1 MELKFLPLGSVCVV
15 KNLNK
20 KQVVIG
26 YENREY
32 DYIGVSFP
40 NGFRDDQDV
49 NYFNH
54 NDIIELYSYGYK
66 DEESKIYV
74 SSLPLKSI
82 DAKVEVDNKTELEEI
97 VDVVLSP
104 NANAGYL
111 FDENGVV
118 VADKLASE
126 VVAPQKAGFSYDEN
140 GVVIGDKKET
150 LPSSNY
156 QFDENGVVIGD
167 KKEAVDVVLSP
178 NANAGYLFDENGVVV
193 ADKLASEVVAPQKTS
208 FSYDENG
215 VVIGD
220 KKETLPSSNYQF
232 DENGV
237 VIGDKKE
244 AVDVV
249 LSPNANAGYLFDE
262 NGVVVADK
270 LASEVVAPQKASFS
284 YDENGVVADEEEA
297 PIVEENVDVKFDENG
312 MVILEDENLTS
323 KDVEIPIV
331 VNESVVIST
340 GEPVEAIE
348 EAPIAEEEETDDITF
363 NDDEPLNDDESIF
376 GDIPGLSSDELE
388 PVGEALDL
396 TDDVVYAPLSDDIM
410 LSSNP
415 SDEVSFDIP
424 DPEEA
429 VVPSDPAELDTFEDE
444 NDEKPEEIEIVE
456 EVKPEKKKRGFF
468 NFGR

>member
-1 MELKFLPLGSVCVV
+1 M
-15 KNLNK
+15 
-20 KQVVIG
+20 
-26 YENREY
+26 
-32 DYIGVSFP
+32 
-40 NGFRDDQDV
+40 
-49 NYFNH
+49 
-54 NDIIELYSYGYK
+54 
-66 DEESKIYV
+66 
-74 SSLPLKSI
+74 
-82 DAKVEVDNKTELEEI
+82 
-97 VDVVLSP
+97 
-104 NANAGYL
+104 
-111 FDENGVV
+111 V

-126 VVAPQKAGFSYDEN
+126 VVAPQKA
-140 GVVIGDKKET
+140 
-150 LPSSNY
+150 
-156 QFDENGVVIGD
+156 
-167 KKEAVDVVLSP
+167 
-178 NANAGYLFDENGVVV
+178 
-193 ADKLASEVVAPQKTS
+193 S

-220 KKETLPSSNYQF
+220 KKETLPSSNCQF

-244 AVDVV
+244 TTP
-249 LSPNANAGYLFDE
+249 SANYQ
-262 NGVVVADK
+262 
-270 LASEVVAPQKASFS
+270 S
-284 YDENGVVADEEEA
+284 DENGVVADEEEA

>member
-126 VVAPQKAGFSYDEN
+126 VVAPQKA
-140 GVVIGDKKET
+140 
-150 LPSSNY
+150 
-156 QFDENGVVIGD
+156 
-167 KKEAVDVVLSP
+167 
-178 NANAGYLFDENGVVV
+178 
-193 ADKLASEVVAPQKTS
+193 S

-220 KKETLPSSNYQF
+220 KKETTPSANYQ
-232 DENGV
+232 
-237 VIGDKKE
+237 
-244 AVDVV
+244 
-249 LSPNANAGYLFDE
+249 S
-262 NGVVVADK
+262 
-270 LASEVVAPQKASFS
+270 
-284 YDENGVVADEEEA
+284 DENGVVADEEEA

>member
-126 VVAPQKAGFSYDEN
+126 VVAP
-140 GVVIGDKKET
+140 
-150 LPSSNY
+150 
-156 QFDENGVVIGD
+156 
-167 KKEAVDVVLSP
+167 
-178 NANAGYLFDENGVVV
+178 
-193 ADKLASEVVAPQKTS
+193 ASEVVAPQKAS

-220 KKETLPSSNYQF
+220 KKETTPSANYQ
-232 DENGV
+232 
-237 VIGDKKE
+237 
-244 AVDVV
+244 
-249 LSPNANAGYLFDE
+249 S
-262 NGVVVADK
+262 
-270 LASEVVAPQKASFS
+270 
-284 YDENGVVADEEEA
+284 DENGVVADEEEA

-348 EAPIAEEEETDDITF
+348 EAPIDEEETDTITF
-363 NDDEPLNDDESIF
+363 NDDGTVSVADDDENSIF